1 MCGSA
6 SDCRSLAFQIL
17 SWWVYMCMHA
27 YFTIYQWDVIMGPYY
42 MLYQCACM
50 HLFKHSAI
58 IPAECYFKYGPVV
71 VCSNWD
77 LQDCVLDAQVR
88 GYVIQEDLDLV
99 NFQSNMQS
107 WFGAAYCIWT
117 SGVHCNNNSLQGQEW
132 QTQIQGEFQLETF
145 PVPHLQ
151 FGICMH
157 AGTYQ
162 LWSIIDRPEV
172 LVNLCCRQ
180 YTYKF
185 ASKIVQLVPKIRKDT
200 KTKPIP
206 IQVGLTRADKTGS
219 GCCELARV
227 S

>member
-1 MCGSA
+1 
-6 SDCRSLAFQIL
+6 
-17 SWWVYMCMHA
+17 
-27 YFTIYQWDVIMGPYY
+27 
-42 MLYQCACM
+42 M
-50 HLFKHSAI
+50 HLF
-58 IPAECYFKYGPVV
+58 IPVGSYFKYGMVV
-71 VCSNWD
+71 RSNWD
-77 LQDCVLDAQVR
+77 LQDCVLDAQVQ

-107 WFGAAYCIWT
+107 WFGPAYCIWT

-151 FGICMH
+151 FGLCMH

-219 GCCELARV
+219 GSCELARV